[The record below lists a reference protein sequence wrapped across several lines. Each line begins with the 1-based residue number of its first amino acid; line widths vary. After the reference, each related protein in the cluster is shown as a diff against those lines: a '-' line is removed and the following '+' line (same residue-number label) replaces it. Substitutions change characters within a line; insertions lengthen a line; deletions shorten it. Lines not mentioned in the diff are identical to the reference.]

1 MAKFCK
7 NCGSELAEGAAFCEK
22 CGAPVSGEKNKQSN
36 QPGGGGGEASPA
48 AGNPGKGTAGNGGAA
63 AKKGETFW
71 ARLKESV
78 MSYFRHPLKLLPT
91 VVLTLIWIVFSL
103 LGTLGRSSPAIR
115 VLNTLSYSNGGM
127 YGGIVGAVG
136 GIFGKAFFAAIVTSL
151 INALTE
157 KRTASARKAKAAKA
171 GVKGAALSGLKAVAP
186 LMIGSGAGLAL
197 YWFFNVT
204 STPKNSMVAVAGAL
218 AAILALIR
226 GRGLLF
232 SLVSG
237 AAGLLSKGKAPSLA
251 AIKRCLTGFAAGF
264 AAAVPA
270 TLLRRPWILLSAG
283 LALLA
288 AGVVLALVGKNG
300 AKRAAARA
308 AVLLIVGGLLF
319 PFARPASAA
328 ELDPELAGVYTGTI
342 RMITG
347 AVTDEG
353 YSSYTKGSAKYVSFV
368 NQYLGGKPS
377 ETLSRDAFDEK
388 LEALIGDS
396 EISAV
401 DPGLRIAAETDGTC
415 TVSFSL
421 AANNC
426 KWKTAEDA
434 YGLGSE
440 PIEVILSG
448 TCSDGKI
455 EITEGGGDV
464 LMAAGT
470 IEFSKK
476 SGRITASSTNLVI
489 LVEHNGISSYVGGI
503 LIDAEK
509 QETKPGQNGE
519 AAGITL
525 DDIVG
530 YYRYTGMNYATEQI
544 EDAYYKIEKLS
555 GSSYRW
561 TSLTPP
567 PEELPEIDWEAV
579 YADQENVEVVRTEN
593 HADLSVY
600 HFEERTASAR
610 TEENVTN
617 MTVTEHYPELGI
629 SIEILNSENK
639 TYCDMAFSR
648 DEDGRIHAV
657 YENHIDLG
665 AGYSTLDHMEM
676 VKVDYLPGEE
686 PPEESEPPEPET
698 EELPAEPETEPEPAE
713 TGPLPAE
720 PTEPENDP
728 GPELPPDPEDP
739 DRADL
744 PDSEAGVI
752 SEAAATAIIGGGVGT
767 LLGGLAGAI
776 GGGPGGPGGGSEL
789 PPSWRVNS
797 EGDIS
802 FEDPITGETVTYVQ
816 TGVDPDTGQ
825 PEYHNAKDW
834 GQGYDVNDL
843 KDMYERSS
851 GERDYYRK
859 IDETAQ
865 RAQKEQREDNQG
877 LSWEAKDWE
886 REKKENAER
895 ERQEDYRNQI
905 AYKRGVYDG
914 DTKEFKKKVLT
925 ERGQIYQEQ
934 ARHEARA
941 EYMNAGFQTAQT
953 VQKTVDATMNVAE
966 KVAEKTGNPAIIA
979 KAKLIKKSYIAA
991 RNAASNLGE
1000 WTAGNKNLTQ
1010 AVTDTAISTGGD
1022 LIKDSADGFGQ
1033 KLLYNTTMEGGKT
1046 VFQGWVDGKS
1056 AEKIRDET
1064 LKKMEKGFNDTV
1076 NEGLNSAVFGDGVFS
1091 QVLTEIDNWEANEE

>member
-1 MAKFCK
+1 MAKYCE
-7 NCGSELAEGAAFCEK
+7 NCGKELTQGAAFCAE
-22 CGAPVSGEKNKQSN
+22 CGAPAGGERRV
-36 QPGGGGGEASPA
+36 GGGQPVKGGGAAPA
-48 AGNPGKGTAGNGGAA
+48 AGRPEKRKTEAGAAGAGGAGSFA
-63 AKKGETFW
+63 
-71 ARLKESV
+71 ARLKEAV
-78 MSYFRHPLKLLPT
+78 LDYFRHPLKLLPT
-91 VVLTLIWIVFSL
+91 AVLTLIWIVFSL

-157 KRTASARKAKAAKA
+157 KKTASSRRGSAGA

-186 LMIGSGAGLAL
+186 YLIGSGAGLVL
-197 YWFFNVT
+197 YWFFNIT
-204 STPKNSMVAVAGAL
+204 ATPKNLMVAVAGAAA
-218 AAILALIR
+218 AAIAVIR
-226 GRGLLF
+226 GRGFLF

-237 AAGLLSKGKAPSLA
+237 VTGLLSGGRAPSLGG
-251 AIKRCLTGFAAGF
+251 IKRTLTGFAAGF
-264 AAAVPA
+264 AVAVPA
-270 TLLRRPWILLSAG
+270 TLLRRPWILIAAG
-283 LALLA
+283 AALLA
-288 AGVVLALVGKNG
+288 AGIVLSLIGKNA
-300 AKRAAARA
+300 AKRAASGA
-308 AVLLIVGGLLF
+308 AVLLLVGGLLF
-319 PFARPASAA
+319 SFGRPALAA
-328 ELDPELAGVYTGTI
+328 GFDPELAGNYTGTI
-342 RMITG
+342 RMVSG
-347 AVTDEG
+347 AVTEEG
-353 YSSYTKGSAKYVSFV
+353 YANYTRGGEKYVSFV
-368 NQYLGGKPS
+368 NQYMGGRPS
-377 ETLSRDAFDEK
+377 ETLSREEFDK
-388 LEALIGDS
+388 QLKALIGDS
-396 EISAV
+396 EIAAV
-401 DPGLRIAAETDGTC
+401 NGELRIAAENDGTC

-421 AANNC
+421 AAENC
-426 KWKTAEDA
+426 KWKAGEDV
-434 YGLGSE
+434 YRLGSE
-440 PIEVILSG
+440 PIEMILKGSYA
-448 TCSDGKI
+448 DGKI
-455 EITEGGGDV
+455 EISVGAGD
-464 LMAAGT
+464 LLEAQGT
-470 IEFSKK
+470 IEFAREN
-476 SGRITASSTNLVI
+476 GRITASSSDLAVAVANQGV
-489 LVEHNGISSYVGGI
+489 SCYVGGI
-503 LIDAEK
+503 LIDVEK
-509 QETKPGQNGE
+509 KETKPGPNGE

-544 EDAYYKIEKLS
+544 EDFYYKIEKLS
-555 GSSYRW
+555 GSTFRFS
-561 TSLTPP
+561 SLVPV
-567 PEELPEIDWEAV
+567 EELPEVDWESI
-579 YADQENVEVVRTEN
+579 YGDDENVTIIKTDN
-593 HADLSVY
+593 HADLSRH
-600 HFEERTASAR
+600 HFDPAAASSRTD
-610 TEENVTN
+610 ENIMGVK
-617 MTVTEHYPELGI
+617 VTEHYPELGI
-629 SIEILNSENK
+629 SIDTYNSETRSYN
-639 TYCDMAFSR
+639 DMVFSWG
-648 DEDGRIHAV
+648 EDGRIHAV

-686 PPEESEPPEPET
+686 PPEESAPPTGAET
-698 EELPAEPETEPEPAE
+698 EELPAEPETEPAE

-776 GGGPGGPGGGSEL
+776 GGGGPGGPGGGSEL

-865 RAQKEQREDNQG
+865 SAQKEQREDNQG

-979 KAKLIKKSYIAA
+979 KAKIIKKSYLAA

-1022 LIKDSADGFGQ
+1022 LIKDSANGFGQ

-1056 AEKIRDET
+1056 AEEIRDET

-1076 NEGLNSAVFGDGVFS
+1076 NEGVNSAVFGDGVFS